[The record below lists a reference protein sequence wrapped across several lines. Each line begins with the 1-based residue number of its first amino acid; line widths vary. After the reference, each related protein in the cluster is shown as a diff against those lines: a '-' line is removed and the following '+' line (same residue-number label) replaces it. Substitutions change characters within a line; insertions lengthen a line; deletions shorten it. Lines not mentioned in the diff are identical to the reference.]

1 MNASSSGE
9 LSFVASVHE
18 VSFGGPVWHCSGGGN
33 FGRRFFYLAAALFAL
48 STWLHAQSESGQLIS
63 YQNFIAN
70 TYSAGPTDYMWRAD
84 SHVRDAASF
93 EDMRQHILGLYEG
106 VTVSHS
112 FRLGGHAFDCIPIEQ
127 QASLR
132 RYGQGQIASPP
143 PAILRGQQ
151 DRREDAPIPA
161 SQVVGPVDSFGNSTQ
176 CEAQTIP
183 MRRVTLEDMTRFA
196 TLRDFFAKHRG
207 SAADA
212 SGPNGEHSNND
223 VHHYAFTQQ
232 NVNNLGGHSDL
243 NLWKPYV
250 NLGKGDALSLSQH
263 WYAGGS
269 PNQTAEVGWQNQPA
283 YWGTEDSV
291 LFVYWTADD
300 YQSTGCY
307 NLECSG
313 FVQVASDWYFGSNF
327 DNYSKVG
334 GAQYYFEAE
343 FYLFQGNW
351 WLGLGGEWVGYY
363 PVSIYGG
370 GQLAHHAT
378 VVQYGGEVAGSGHW
392 PPMGSGKWPSKGYK
406 YAAYQDQVW
415 YHNTKG
421 SNIWANLTLEQP
433 DPKCYKDAGLEYNP
447 TQFYFGGPGGGGC

>member
-1 MNASSSGE
+1 MNTPLCSKSSVGKGYKGGSGVSARVVAVAVLALSAVLPAQTEPGRLDSFQAFLANAHAASS
-9 LSFVASVHE
+9 A
-18 VSFGGPVWHCSGGGN
+18 
-33 FGRRFFYLAAALFAL
+33 
-48 STWLHAQSESGQLIS
+48 
-63 YQNFIAN
+63 
-70 TYSAGPTDYMWRAD
+70 DYMARAE
-84 SHVRDAASF
+84 SRVRDSAAF
-93 EDMRQHILGLYEG
+93 EDMRQHVLSLYEG
-106 VTVSHS
+106 VAVTHS
-112 FRLGGHAFDCIPIEQ
+112 FVLSGHAFDCVPIEQ
-127 QASLR
+127 QASFR
-132 RYGQGQIASPP
+132 HYGQGKIATPP
-143 PAILRGQQ
+143 PAIAPVQADRG
-151 DRREDAPIPA
+151 EDAPIAA
-161 SQVVGPVDSFGNSTQ
+161 SQVVFGSVDAFGNSTR

-207 SAADA
+207 DAADA
-212 SGPNGEHSNND
+212 AGSEGAHSNND

-232 NVNNLGGHSDL
+232 KVNNLGGHSDL

-250 NLGKGDALSLSQH
+250 NLGKGDGMSLSQH

-269 PNQTAEVGWQNQPA
+269 PNQTAEIGWQNQPA

-291 LFVYWTADD
+291 LFVYWTADN

-307 NLECSG
+307 NLECDG
-313 FVQVASDWYFGSNF
+313 FVQVAGDWYFGSNF
-327 DNYSKVG
+327 DHYSKVG

-343 FYLFQGNW
+343 FYLYQHNW

-363 PVSIYGG
+363 PASIYGG
-370 GQLAHHAT
+370 GQMAHHAT

-392 PPMGSGKWPSKGYK
+392 PPMGSGKWASKGYK

-421 SNIWANLTLEQP
+421 SDIWANLTLEQP
-433 DPKCYKDAGLEYNP
+433 DPKCYKDAGLEYDP

>member
-1 MNASSSGE
+1 MNPPSFENSASGNLSCGE
-9 LSFVASVHE
+9 STEQRSE
-18 VSFGGPVWHCSGGGN
+18 GGGTRPRL
-33 FGRRFFYLAAALFAL
+33 FCVAAAVLTL
-48 STWLHAQSESGQLIS
+48 STWLHGQSEPDHLIS
-63 YQNFIAN
+63 FQNFIAN
-70 TYSAGPTDYMWRAD
+70 TYTTRPADYMARAD
-84 SHVRDAASF
+84 TRVQDAVAF
-93 EDMRQHILGLYEG
+93 EDMREHVLSLYDG
-106 VTVSHS
+106 VKVSHS
-112 FRLGGHAFDCIPIEQ
+112 FVLDGHAFDCIPIEQ
-127 QASLR
+127 QASLHR
-132 RYGQGQIASPP
+132 FGQDKIASPP
-143 PAILRGQQ
+143 PAIPRAKQ
-151 DRREDAPIPA
+151 DRGAEAPVPA
-161 SQVVGPVDSFGNSTQ
+161 SQPGVAALDPFGNSTR

-183 MRRVTLEDMTRFA
+183 MRRVSLEDMTRFS
-196 TLRDFFAKHRG
+196 TLRDFSSKHRG

-212 SGPNGEHSNND
+212 SGSQGEQPQND

-232 NVNNLGGHSDL
+232 NVNNLGGHSNL

-250 NLGKGDALSLSQH
+250 NLSKGDAMSLSQH

-300 YQSTGCY
+300 YQNTGCY

-313 FVQVASDWYFGSNF
+313 FVQVANDWYFGSNF
-327 DNYSKVG
+327 DHYSKSG

-343 FYLFQGNW
+343 FYLYQKNW

-363 PVSIYGG
+363 PASIYGG
-370 GQLAHHAT
+370 GQMSHHAT
-378 VVQYGGEVAGSGHW
+378 VVQYGGETAGTGHW

-406 YAAYQDQVW
+406 YAAYQDEVW

-421 SNIWANLTLEQP
+421 SKIWANLTLEQP